1 MEFLLSG
8 IVLGLMGS
16 LHCAVMCG
24 PIALALPIGRSGK
37 YTSHLLHQ
45 SGRVL
50 TYAILGAIV
59 GTLGAGISFAGWQQP
74 LSIAVGI
81 LLLAGLVS
89 KWPTLLKWGP
99 YRRFYGKL
107 QTAFGTK
114 LKGAKGHRFLITGM
128 INGLLPCGLV
138 YAALIGALGIGNTL
152 DGVWMMVGFGIGTG
166 PLLLIIGWSGP
177 FIIEK
182 LRGKVRFA
190 IPVVVSLM
198 ATFFILRGMGLS
210 IPYISPGDQSLTTQT
225 VQGENHQS
233 CH

>member
-1 MEFLLSG
+1 MDFLLPG
-8 IVLGLMGS
+8 IIIGLMGS

-45 SGRVL
+45 GGRVM

-74 LSIAVGI
+74 LSIAVGVMLI
-81 LLLAGLVS
+81 AGLLS
-89 KWPTLLKWGP
+89 KWPTLLNWKP
-99 YRRFYGKL
+99 YRRFYGTL
-107 QTAFGTK
+107 QKNFTTK
-114 LKGAKGHRFLITGM
+114 LKGAKAHRFLLTGM

-138 YAALIGALGIGNTL
+138 YAALISSLGTGSTT
-152 DGVWMMVGFGIGTG
+152 DGVMMMIGFGLGTG
-166 PLLLIIGWSGP
+166 PLLLVIGWSGS
-177 FIIEK
+177 FIVDK
-182 LRGKVRFA
+182 LRGHVRFA
-190 IPVVVSLM
+190 IPVVVGVM

-210 IPYISPGDQSLTTQT
+210 IPYISPGDDALQT
-225 VQGENHQS
+225 EMVSENPPS